1 MKNSSKFFPAIVFI
15 ILFVGL
21 IFVQDLGIT
30 QTKAQKIDK
39 LMTEIVIF
47 SNNLTNLFYPDY
59 LYNITK

>member
-21 IFVQDLGIT
+21 LFVQDLGIT

>member
-21 IFVQDLGIT
+21 LFVQDIGIT

-59 LYNITK
+59 LYNINK

>member
-21 IFVQDLGIT
+21 LFVQDLGIT

-59 LYNITK
+59 LYNINK